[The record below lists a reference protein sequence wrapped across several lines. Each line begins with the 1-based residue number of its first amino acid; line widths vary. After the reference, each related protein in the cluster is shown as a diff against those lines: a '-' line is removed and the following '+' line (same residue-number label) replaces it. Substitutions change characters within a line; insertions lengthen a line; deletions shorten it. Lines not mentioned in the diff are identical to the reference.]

1 MTKTFSSKIEFAAQ
15 LVSNDLKFFI
25 LQSNL
30 NNKSRILFQLIEK
43 KGYWGEIFK
52 PIFTYW
58 GESNDFNE
66 VKSILKNSYEE
77 KNGEIEGIEGIL
89 VKMLNTYSEK
99 TIEEDKPSQNNS

>member
-1 MTKTFSSKIEFAAQ
+1 MTKTFSSKIEFAAE
-15 LVSNDLKFFI
+15 LVSNDIKFFI

-58 GESNDFNE
+58 GELNEFNE
-66 VKSILKNSYEE
+66 IKDTLKNTYKE
-77 KNGEIEGIEGIL
+77 KNSEIEDIKGIL
-89 VKMLNTYSEK
+89 IKMLNYYK
-99 TIEEDKPSQNNS
+99 HK